1 MSTLNNAFPQGRSQ
15 APAVARHNVTFAQIL
30 YEYIQPSTSL
40 AAKLAKT
47 HERRWCIEAT
57 KTFLNSCISCMD
69 TTHCTASTTALAL
82 LSCCSLAIT
91 SYCYP
96 TCIRPCNTAF
106 SCFLAAYCIP
116 LDLIRPRTPCYIPDI
131 IRAMHNI

>member
-15 APAVARHNVTFAQIL
+15 APAIARHNVTFAQIL

-57 KTFLNSCISCMD
+57 KTFLNSCMEDFPSPGD
-69 TTHCTASTTALAL
+69 CTWDAVYEKAKVVVADIF
-82 LSCCSLAIT
+82 AGKIT
-91 SYCYP
+91 RNA
-96 TCIRPCNTAF
+96 TV
-106 SCFLAAYCIP
+106 
-116 LDLIRPRTPCYIPDI
+116 
-131 IRAMHNI
+131 